1 MSDHLSSSNCVL
13 NRSWLRS
20 ITFTIMC
27 VCACVCVKGWD
38 TKSDRQRA
46 ICRTL
51 TCDCELS
58 AEVASLLQSSSL
70 PCCCPDVTAVSH
82 HRDLWLLHLRRA
94 FFSPPSLIVVQ
105 TWNSC
110 CSHTE
115 GDVGSSSCP
124 HCSFRPTVNLSDTR
138 RNLGSLQQQQNC
150 PQILLISHVFTL
162 SFFFFFQSALAS
174 EVSTRLLCKDF
185 LCCQDTYCW
194 VALVL
199 SD

>member
-13 NRSWLRS
+13 NRSWLRA

-27 VCACVCVKGWD
+27 VCASVCVKGWD

-51 TCDCELS
+51 TCDCKLS

-94 FFSPPSLIVVQ
+94 FFFLHPVWSSCRPEIAAAVIPKGMSAHPAAHTALSVPLWTSQ
-105 TWNSC
+105 TQDGIWDHC
-110 CSHTE
+110 
-115 GDVGSSSCP
+115 SSSRTVLR
-124 HCSFRPTVNLSDTR
+124 SF
-138 RNLGSLQQQQNC
+138 
-150 PQILLISHVFTL
+150 
-162 SFFFFFQSALAS
+162 
-174 EVSTRLLCKDF
+174 
-185 LCCQDTYCW
+185 
-194 VALVL
+194 
-199 SD
+199 